1 MFKKLKIY
9 NEITHFSLIARRY
22 FVNNFYDGMLTI
34 LGILLGFFMFIVYN
48 PEITF
53 IESIIVIFPSL
64 GTSISMFISGVSG
77 SYLSERAEHKK
88 EKRELDK
95 AMVILEDENLEEIN
109 KFASLA
115 VDEEIQK
122 AMVTPIK
129 INNSFKKKKPNRKK
143 KIVKKKKRTIHE
155 KAERFANIIVSFT
168 NGISPLLGGIVPSI
182 PFFFI
187 QNAGIQTFLI
197 SFLTIF
203 ICIVFLGILLGVI
216 SKESIIKNILE
227 MTAAF
232 IFTLLISF
240 LLLRV

>member
-34 LGILLGFFMFIVYN
+34 LGILLGFFMFIIYN
-48 PEITF
+48 TEITS
-53 IESIIVIFPSL
+53 IESILVIFPSL

-77 SYLSERAEHKK
+77 SYLSERAEQKK
-88 EKRELDK
+88 ERRELDK
-95 AMVILEDENLEEIN
+95 AMVILKDEKLKKKNR
-109 KFASLA
+109 ASVQDL
-115 VDEEIQK
+115 DKEIQK
-122 AMVTPIK
+122 AMVTPIN
-129 INNSFKKKKPNRKK
+129 INSSFSKNNPEKKKKIIKRKK
-143 KIVKKKKRTIHE
+143 KTIHE
-155 KAERFANIIVSFT
+155 KAERFTSVIVSFT
-168 NGISPLLGGIVPSI
+168 NGTAPLLGGLIPST

-187 QNAGIQTFLI
+187 QNAGISTFLI

-203 ICIVFLGILLGVI
+203 ICMVFLGIILGMI

-227 MTAAF
+227 MTAALIITF
-232 IFTLLISF
+232 LISF